1 MATTDGPASGWSD
14 GKRYLW
20 LLGAVTI
27 TLPILAAQLA
37 LSTGVHVFWWFG
49 PLFAFGVIPILD
61 TLIGDDRDNPPEAV
75 VPQLE
80 RSRYYRWIVYL
91 ATLVE
96 YVAFFMCVRIVG
108 THALAWYDYLGFALS
123 LGAATGISINTAHEL
138 GHKTNRFERWLA
150 KITLAPVAY
159 GHFFVEHN
167 RGHHVRVATAEDP
180 ASARFG
186 ESFWA
191 FLPRTVAG
199 SIRSA
204 WRLEKARLERL
215 GRSPWTWRNEVL
227 HAWAMT
233 VVVWGIAIAMAGPV
247 VIPFLVIQA
256 AYGASLLEVVNYVEH
271 YGLGR
276 RKLPSGRYERCTPQ
290 HSWNSNHVVTNLF
303 LYQLQRH
310 ADHHANPTRSYQA
323 LRHFD
328 DSPQLPAGYATMIL
342 FAYVPPLWY
351 RVMNPRV
358 VAHYGGDMA
367 HVEHQAVDPRT
378 RARAVSGRD
387 LTRAYAV
394 AAAPLKRPAVA

>member
-61 TLIGDDRDNPPEAV
+61 TLIGADRDNPPEAV

-108 THALAWYDYLGFALS
+108 THALAWYDYFGFALS

-233 VVVWGIAIAMAGPV
+233 VVVWGIAIALAGPV

-367 HVEHQAVDPRT
+367 QSNIKPSIRERVLAQYP
-378 RARAVSGRD
+378 
-387 LTRAYAV
+387 
-394 AAAPLKRPAVA
+394 AAT

>member
-1 MATTDGPASGWSD
+1 MAMTDASASGWSD

-27 TLPILAAQLA
+27 TLPILSAQLA
-37 LSTGVHVFWWFG
+37 LSTGLHVFWWFG
-49 PLFAFGVIPILD
+49 PLFAFGVIPVLD

-75 VPQLE
+75 VPHLE
-80 RSRYYRWIVYL
+80 RERYYRYIVYL

-96 YVAFFMCVRIVG
+96 YIAFFMCVRIVG
-108 THALAWYDYLGFALS
+108 THALAWYDYVGFALS

-138 GHKTNRFERWLA
+138 GHKTSRFERWLA
-150 KITLAPVAY
+150 KVTLAPVAY

-180 ASARFG
+180 ASARYG

-191 FLPRTVAG
+191 FLPRTVTG

-215 GRSPWTWRNEVL
+215 GQSPWTWRNEVL

-233 VVVWGIAIAMAGPV
+233 VVVWGIALAMAGKI

-256 AYGASLLEVVNYVEH
+256 VYGASLLEVVNYVEH

-358 VAHYGGDMA
+358 VAHYGGNMA
-367 HVEHQAVDPRT
+367 QSNIKPSI
-378 RARAVSGRD
+378 RARVLAQYS
-387 LTRAYAV
+387 
-394 AAAPLKRPAVA
+394 AAG

>member
-1 MATTDGPASGWSD
+1 MATTDGSASGWSD

-20 LLGAVTI
+20 LLGALTI

-37 LSTGVHVFWWFG
+37 LSTGLHVFWWFG

-75 VPQLE
+75 VPHLE
-80 RSRYYRWIVYL
+80 RERYYRLIVYL

-96 YVAFFMCVRIVG
+96 YVAFFACVWIVG
-108 THALAWYDYLGFALS
+108 THALAWYDYVGFALS

-138 GHKTNRFERWLA
+138 GHKTDRFERWLA

-159 GHFFVEHN
+159 GHFYVEHN

-180 ASARFG
+180 ASARYG

-191 FLPRTVAG
+191 FLPRTVTG

-215 GRSPWTWRNEVL
+215 GHSPWTWHNEVL

-233 VVVWGIAIAMAGPV
+233 VVVWGIAIVLAGKV

-256 AYGASLLEVVNYVEH
+256 VYGASLLEVVNYVEH

-276 RKLPSGRYERCTPQ
+276 RKLPNGRYERCTPQ

-358 VAHYGGDMA
+358 VAHYGGNMA
-367 HVEHQAVDPRT
+367 QSNIKPSI
-378 RARAVSGRD
+378 RAWVLAQ
-387 LTRAYAV
+387 Y
-394 AAAPLKRPAVA
+394 PATV

>member
-1 MATTDGPASGWSD
+1 MAMTDGSAASWSD

-20 LLGAVTI
+20 LLGVLTI
-27 TLPILAAQLA
+27 TLPILSAQLA
-37 LSTGVHVFWWFG
+37 LSTGLHVFWWFG

-61 TLIGDDRDNPPEAV
+61 TLIGDDRDNPPEDV
-75 VPQLE
+75 VPRLE
-80 RSRYYRWIVYL
+80 RDRYYRVIVYL

-96 YVAFFMCVRIVG
+96 YVAFFLCTWIIA
-108 THALAWYDYLGFALS
+108 THALAWYDYVGFALS

-138 GHKTNRFERWLA
+138 GHKTSRFERWLA

-180 ASARFG
+180 ASARYG

-191 FLPRTVAG
+191 FLPRTVIG

-204 WRLEKARLERL
+204 WNLEAARLARL
-215 GRSPWTWRNEVL
+215 GKSPWTWRNEVL

-233 VVVWGIAIAMAGPV
+233 AVVWGIAIALFGKV
-247 VIPFLVIQA
+247 VIPFLLIQA

-328 DSPQLPAGYATMIL
+328 HAPQLPAGYATMIL
-342 FAYVPPLWY
+342 LAYVPPLWY

-367 HVEHQAVDPRT
+367 QSNIKP
-378 RARAVSGRD
+378 SIRD
-387 LTRAYAV
+387 KVLAQYA
-394 AAAPLKRPAVA
+394 ATA

>member
-1 MATTDGPASGWSD
+1 MATSDAPAASWSD

-20 LLGAVTI
+20 LLGALTI
-27 TLPILAAQLA
+27 TLPIFAAQLA
-37 LSTGVHVFWWFG
+37 LSTGLHVFWWFG
-49 PLFAFGVIPILD
+49 PLFAFGVIPVLD
-61 TLIGDDRDNPPEAV
+61 TLIGDDRDNPPEDV
-75 VPQLE
+75 VPHLE
-80 RSRYYRWIVYL
+80 RERYYRLIVYL

-108 THALAWYDYLGFALS
+108 THALAWYDYVGFALS

-180 ASARFG
+180 ASARYG

-191 FLPRTVAG
+191 FLPRTVVG
-199 SIRSA
+199 SVRSA
-204 WRLEKARLERL
+204 WRLERTRLARL
-215 GRSPWTWRNEVL
+215 GRSSWTWRNEVL

-233 VVVWGIAIAMAGPV
+233 VVVWGIAIAIGGAV

-256 AYGASLLEVVNYVEH
+256 VYGASLLEVVNYVEH

-276 RKLPSGRYERCTPQ
+276 RRLPNGRYERCTPQ

-328 DSPQLPAGYATMIL
+328 DAPQLPAGYATMIL
-342 FAYVPPLWY
+342 LAYVPPLWY

-358 VAHYGGDMA
+358 VAHYRGNMA
-367 HVEHQAVDPRT
+367 QSNIKPSIREKVLAQYP
-378 RARAVSGRD
+378 
-387 LTRAYAV
+387 
-394 AAAPLKRPAVA
+394 APA

>member
-1 MATTDGPASGWSD
+1 MAMTDGSASGWSD

-20 LLGAVTI
+20 LLGALTI

-37 LSTGVHVFWWFG
+37 LATGLHVFWWFG
-49 PLFAFGVIPILD
+49 PLFAFGVIPVLD
-61 TLIGDDRDNPPEAV
+61 TLIGDDRDNPPETV

-80 RSRYYRWIVYL
+80 RERYYRFIVYL

-96 YVAFFMCVRIVG
+96 YVAFFTCVWIVG
-108 THALAWYDYLGFALS
+108 THALTWYDYVGFALS

-180 ASARFG
+180 ASARYG

-191 FLPRTVAG
+191 FLPRTVTG

-215 GRSPWTWRNEVL
+215 GHSPWSWRNEVL

-233 VVVWGIAIAMAGPV
+233 VVVWAIAIVMAGRI

-256 AYGASLLEVVNYVEH
+256 VYGASLLEVVNYVEH

-276 RKLPSGRYERCTPQ
+276 RKLPNGRYERCTPQ

-358 VAHYGGDMA
+358 VAHYGGNMA
-367 HVEHQAVDPRT
+367 QSNIKP
-378 RARAVSGRD
+378 SIRD
-387 LTRAYAV
+387 RVLAQYP
-394 AAAPLKRPAVA
+394 AAA

>member
-1 MATTDGPASGWSD
+1 MATSDAPAASWSD

-20 LLGAVTI
+20 LLGALTI
-27 TLPILAAQLA
+27 TLPIFAAQLA
-37 LSTGVHVFWWFG
+37 LSTGFHVFWWFG

-61 TLIGDDRDNPPEAV
+61 TLIGDDRDNPPEDV
-75 VPQLE
+75 VPHLE
-80 RSRYYRWIVYL
+80 RERYYRLIVYL

-108 THALAWYDYLGFALS
+108 THALAWYDYVGFALS

-180 ASARFG
+180 ASARYG

-191 FLPRTVAG
+191 FLPRTVVG
-199 SIRSA
+199 SVRSA
-204 WRLEKARLERL
+204 WRLERTRLARL

-233 VVVWGIAIAMAGPV
+233 LVVWGIAIAIGGVV

-256 AYGASLLEVVNYVEH
+256 VYGASLLEVVNYVEH

-276 RKLPSGRYERCTPQ
+276 RRLPNGRYERCTPQ

-328 DSPQLPAGYATMIL
+328 DAPQLPAGYATMIL
-342 FAYVPPLWY
+342 LAYVPPLWY

-358 VAHYGGDMA
+358 VAHYRGNMA
-367 HVEHQAVDPRT
+367 QSNIKP
-378 RARAVSGRD
+378 SIRD
-387 LTRAYAV
+387 KVLAQYP
-394 AAAPLKRPAVA
+394 APA

>member
-247 VIPFLVIQA
+247 VIPFFVIQA

-367 HVEHQAVDPRT
+367 QSNIKPSIRERVLAQYP
-378 RARAVSGRD
+378 
-387 LTRAYAV
+387 
-394 AAAPLKRPAVA
+394 AAT

>member
-1 MATTDGPASGWSD
+1 MAMTDGPASGWSD

-20 LLGAVTI
+20 LLGALTI

-37 LSTGVHVFWWFG
+37 LSTGLHVFWWFG

-61 TLIGDDRDNPPEAV
+61 TLIGDDRDNPPEVV
-75 VPQLE
+75 VPHLE
-80 RSRYYRWIVYL
+80 RERYYRYIVYL
-91 ATLVE
+91 ATFVE

-108 THALAWYDYLGFALS
+108 THALAWYDYVGFALS

-138 GHKTNRFERWLA
+138 GHKTDRFERWLA

-159 GHFFVEHN
+159 GHFYVEHN

-180 ASARFG
+180 ASARYG

-191 FLPRTVAG
+191 FLPRTVTG

-215 GRSPWTWRNEVL
+215 GHSPWTWRNEVL

-233 VVVWGIAIAMAGPV
+233 AVVWGIAIAIAGKIA
-247 VIPFLVIQA
+247 IPFLVIQA
-256 AYGASLLEVVNYVEH
+256 VYGASLLEVVNYVEH

-328 DSPQLPAGYATMIL
+328 DAPQLPAGYATMIL
-342 FAYVPPLWY
+342 LAYVPPLWY

-358 VAHYGGDMA
+358 VAHYRGDMA
-367 HVEHQAVDPRT
+367 HSNIKP
-378 RARAVSGRD
+378 SIRD
-387 LTRAYAV
+387 RVLAQYP
-394 AAAPLKRPAVA
+394 AAA

>member
-1 MATTDGPASGWSD
+1 MATSDAPAASWSD

-20 LLGAVTI
+20 LLGALTI
-27 TLPILAAQLA
+27 TLPIFAAQLA
-37 LSTGVHVFWWFG
+37 LSTGFHVFWWFG

-61 TLIGDDRDNPPEAV
+61 TLIGDDRNNPPEDV
-75 VPQLE
+75 VPHLE
-80 RSRYYRWIVYL
+80 RERYYRLIVYL

-108 THALAWYDYLGFALS
+108 THALAWYDYVGFALS

-180 ASARFG
+180 ASARYG

-191 FLPRTVAG
+191 FLPRTVVG
-199 SIRSA
+199 SVRSA
-204 WRLEKARLERL
+204 WRLERTRLARL

-233 VVVWGIAIAMAGPV
+233 VVVWGIAIAIGGVV

-256 AYGASLLEVVNYVEH
+256 VYGASLLEVVNYVEH

-276 RKLPSGRYERCTPQ
+276 RRLPDGRYERCTPQ

-328 DSPQLPAGYATMIL
+328 DAPQLPAGYATMIL
-342 FAYVPPLWY
+342 LAYVPPLWY

-358 VAHYGGDMA
+358 VAHYRGNMA
-367 HVEHQAVDPRT
+367 QSNIKP
-378 RARAVSGRD
+378 SIRD
-387 LTRAYAV
+387 KVLAQYP
-394 AAAPLKRPAVA
+394 APA

>member
-1 MATTDGPASGWSD
+1 MAMTDGSASGWSD

-20 LLGAVTI
+20 LLGALTI

-37 LSTGVHVFWWFG
+37 LTTGLHVFWWFG

-75 VPQLE
+75 VPHLE
-80 RSRYYRWIVYL
+80 RERYYRLIVYL

-96 YVAFFMCVRIVG
+96 YVAFFACVWIVG
-108 THALAWYDYLGFALS
+108 THALAWYDYVGFALS

-138 GHKTNRFERWLA
+138 GHKTDRFERWLA

-159 GHFFVEHN
+159 GHFYVEHN

-180 ASARFG
+180 ASARYG

-191 FLPRTVAG
+191 FLPRTVTG

-215 GRSPWTWRNEVL
+215 GHSPWTWRNEVL

-233 VVVWGIAIAMAGPV
+233 VVVWGIAIAMAGKV

-256 AYGASLLEVVNYVEH
+256 VYGASLLEVVNYVEH

-276 RKLPSGRYERCTPQ
+276 RKLPNGRYERCTPQ

-358 VAHYGGDMA
+358 VAHYGGNMA
-367 HVEHQAVDPRT
+367 QSNIKPSI
-378 RARAVSGRD
+378 RARVLAQ
-387 LTRAYAV
+387 Y
-394 AAAPLKRPAVA
+394 PATA

>member
-1 MATTDGPASGWSD
+1 MAMTDGSAASWSD

-20 LLGAVTI
+20 LLGVLTI
-27 TLPILAAQLA
+27 TLPILSAQLA
-37 LSTGVHVFWWFG
+37 LSTGLHVFWWFG

-61 TLIGDDRDNPPEAV
+61 TLIGDDRDNPPEDV
-75 VPQLE
+75 VPRLE
-80 RSRYYRWIVYL
+80 RDRYYRVIVYL

-96 YVAFFMCVRIVG
+96 YVAFFLCTWIVA
-108 THALAWYDYLGFALS
+108 THALAWYDYVGFALS

-138 GHKTNRFERWLA
+138 GHKTSRFERWLA

-180 ASARFG
+180 ASARYG

-191 FLPRTVAG
+191 FLPRTVIG

-204 WRLEKARLERL
+204 WNLEAARLARL
-215 GRSPWTWRNEVL
+215 GKSPWTWRNEVL

-233 VVVWGIAIAMAGPV
+233 AVVWGIAIALFGKV
-247 VIPFLVIQA
+247 VIPFLLIQA

-328 DSPQLPAGYATMIL
+328 HAPQLPAGYATMIL
-342 FAYVPPLWY
+342 LAYVPPLWY

-367 HVEHQAVDPRT
+367 QSNIKPSIRNKVLAQ
-378 RARAVSGRD
+378 
-387 LTRAYAV
+387 YA
-394 AAAPLKRPAVA
+394 ATA

>member
-227 HAWAMT
+227 YAWAMT

-367 HVEHQAVDPRT
+367 QSNIKPSIRERVLAQYP
-378 RARAVSGRD
+378 
-387 LTRAYAV
+387 
-394 AAAPLKRPAVA
+394 AAT

>member
-1 MATTDGPASGWSD
+1 MAMNDESASSWSD
-14 GKRYLW
+14 SKRYLW
-20 LLGAVTI
+20 LLGALTI

-37 LSTGVHVFWWFG
+37 LSTGLHVFWWFG

-61 TLIGDDRDNPPEAV
+61 TLIGDDRDNPPDAV
-75 VPQLE
+75 VPHLE
-80 RSRYYRWIVYL
+80 RERYYRFIVYL

-96 YVAFFMCVRIVG
+96 YVAFFACVWIVG
-108 THALAWYDYLGFALS
+108 THALAWYDYVGFALS

-159 GHFFVEHN
+159 GHFYVEHN
-167 RGHHVRVATAEDP
+167 RGHHVRVATADDP
-180 ASARFG
+180 ASARYG

-191 FLPRTVAG
+191 FLPRTVIG

-204 WRLEKARLERL
+204 WRLEKTRLERL
-215 GRSPWTWRNEVL
+215 GHSPWTWRNEVL

-233 VVVWGIAIAMAGPV
+233 VVVWGIAIAMAGKV
-247 VIPFLVIQA
+247 VIPFLVVQA
-256 AYGASLLEVVNYVEH
+256 VYGASLLEVVNYVEH

-358 VAHYGGDMA
+358 VAHYHGDMA
-367 HVEHQAVDPRT
+367 QSNIKPSI
-378 RARAVSGRD
+378 RARVLAQ
-387 LTRAYAV
+387 YP
-394 AAAPLKRPAVA
+394 AAA

>member
-1 MATTDGPASGWSD
+1 MATTDGPAAGWSD

-20 LLGAVTI
+20 LLGALTI

-37 LSTGVHVFWWFG
+37 LSTGIHVFWWFG

-61 TLIGDDRDNPPEAV
+61 TLIGDDRDNPPENV
-75 VPQLE
+75 VPRLE
-80 RSRYYRWIVYL
+80 KDRYYRLIVYL

-96 YVAFFMCVRIVG
+96 YVAFFAGVWIVG
-108 THALAWYDYLGFALS
+108 THTLAWYDYVGFALS
-123 LGAATGISINTAHEL
+123 VGAATGISINTAHEL
-138 GHKTNRFERWLA
+138 GHKTSRFERRLA

-167 RGHHVRVATAEDP
+167 RGHHVRVATADDP
-180 ASARFG
+180 ASARYG

-191 FLPRTVAG
+191 FLPRTVTG
-199 SIRSA
+199 GIRSA
-204 WRLEKARLERL
+204 WHLERTRLARL
-215 GRSPWTWRNEVL
+215 GKSPWTWRNEVL

-233 VVVWGIAIAMAGPV
+233 VVVWGIAIALAGKV
-247 VIPFLVIQA
+247 VIPFLLIQA
-256 AYGASLLEVVNYVEH
+256 VYGASLLEVVNYVEH

-276 RKLPSGRYERCTPQ
+276 MKLPNGRYERCTPQ

-328 DSPQLPAGYATMIL
+328 DAPQLPAGYATMIL
-342 FAYVPPLWY
+342 LAYVPPLWY

-358 VAHYGGDMA
+358 VAHYGGNMA
-367 HVEHQAVDPRT
+367 QSNIKPSIREKVLAQY
-378 RARAVSGRD
+378 S
-387 LTRAYAV
+387 
-394 AAAPLKRPAVA
+394 AAA

>member
-1 MATTDGPASGWSD
+1 MTDASASSWSD

-20 LLGAVTI
+20 LLGALTI

-37 LSTGVHVFWWFG
+37 LATGIHVFWWFG
-49 PLFAFGVIPILD
+49 PLFAFGVIPVLD
-61 TLIGDDRDNPPEAV
+61 TLIGDDRDNPPESV

-80 RSRYYRWIVYL
+80 RERYYRFIVYL

-96 YVAFFMCVRIVG
+96 YVAFFACVWIVG
-108 THALAWYDYLGFALS
+108 THALMWYDYVGFALS

-180 ASARFG
+180 ASARYG

-191 FLPRTVAG
+191 FLPRTVTG

-204 WRLEKARLERL
+204 WRLEKARLARL
-215 GRSPWTWRNEVL
+215 GHSPWSWRNEVL

-233 VVVWGIAIAMAGPV
+233 VVVWAIAIAMAGRI

-256 AYGASLLEVVNYVEH
+256 VYGASLLEVVNYVEH

-276 RKLPSGRYERCTPQ
+276 RKLPNGRYERCTPQ

-367 HVEHQAVDPRT
+367 QSNIKP
-378 RARAVSGRD
+378 SIRD
-387 LTRAYAV
+387 RVLAQYP
-394 AAAPLKRPAVA
+394 AAA

>member
-1 MATTDGPASGWSD
+1 MAMTDGSASGWSD

-20 LLGAVTI
+20 LLGALTI

-37 LSTGVHVFWWFG
+37 LSTGLHVFWWFG

-75 VPQLE
+75 VPHLE
-80 RSRYYRWIVYL
+80 RERYYRLIVYL

-96 YVAFFMCVRIVG
+96 YVAFFACVWIVG
-108 THALAWYDYLGFALS
+108 THALAWYDYVGFALS

-138 GHKTNRFERWLA
+138 GHKTDRFERWLA

-159 GHFFVEHN
+159 GHFYVEHN

-180 ASARFG
+180 ASARYG

-191 FLPRTVAG
+191 FLPRTVTG

-215 GRSPWTWRNEVL
+215 GHSPWTWRNEVL

-233 VVVWGIAIAMAGPV
+233 VVVWGIAIVLAGKV

-256 AYGASLLEVVNYVEH
+256 VYGASLLEVVNYVEH

-276 RKLPSGRYERCTPQ
+276 RKLPNGRYERCTPQ

-358 VAHYGGDMA
+358 VAHYGGNMA
-367 HVEHQAVDPRT
+367 QSNIKPSI
-378 RARAVSGRD
+378 RARVLAQ
-387 LTRAYAV
+387 Y
-394 AAAPLKRPAVA
+394 PATA

>member
-1 MATTDGPASGWSD
+1 MAMTDGSASGWSD

-20 LLGAVTI
+20 LLGALTI

-37 LSTGVHVFWWFG
+37 LSTGLHVFWWFG

-75 VPQLE
+75 VPHLE
-80 RSRYYRWIVYL
+80 RERYYRLIVYL

-96 YVAFFMCVRIVG
+96 YVAFFACVWIVG
-108 THALAWYDYLGFALS
+108 THALAWYDYVGFALS

-138 GHKTNRFERWLA
+138 GHKTDRFERWLA

-159 GHFFVEHN
+159 GHFYVEHN

-180 ASARFG
+180 ASARYG

-191 FLPRTVAG
+191 FLPRTVTG

-215 GRSPWTWRNEVL
+215 GHSPWTWRNEVL

-233 VVVWGIAIAMAGPV
+233 VVVWGIAIAMAGKV

-256 AYGASLLEVVNYVEH
+256 VYGASLLEVVNYVEH

-276 RKLPSGRYERCTPQ
+276 RKLPNGRYERCTPQ

-358 VAHYGGDMA
+358 VAHYGGNMA
-367 HVEHQAVDPRT
+367 QSNIKPSI
-378 RARAVSGRD
+378 RARVLAQ
-387 LTRAYAV
+387 Y
-394 AAAPLKRPAVA
+394 PATA

>member
-1 MATTDGPASGWSD
+1 MAMTDASASGWSD

-27 TLPILAAQLA
+27 TLPILSAQLA
-37 LSTGVHVFWWFG
+37 LSTGLHLFWWFG
-49 PLFAFGVIPILD
+49 PLFAFGVIPVLD
-61 TLIGDDRDNPPEAV
+61 TLIGDDRDNPPDAV
-75 VPQLE
+75 VAQLE
-80 RSRYYRWIVYL
+80 RERYYRCIVYL

-96 YVAFFMCVRIVG
+96 YIAFFMCVRIVG
-108 THALAWYDYLGFALS
+108 THALAWYDYVGFALS

-150 KITLAPVAY
+150 KVTLAPVAY

-180 ASARFG
+180 ASARYG

-191 FLPRTVAG
+191 FLPRTVTG

-215 GRSPWTWRNEVL
+215 GHSPWTWRNEVL

-233 VVVWGIAIAMAGPV
+233 VVVWGIAIAMAGKA

-256 AYGASLLEVVNYVEH
+256 VYGASLLEVVNYVEH

-276 RKLPSGRYERCTPQ
+276 RKLPSGRYERCTTQ

-358 VAHYGGDMA
+358 VAHYGGNM
-367 HVEHQAVDPRT
+367 VQSNIKPSI
-378 RARAVSGRD
+378 RARVLAQ
-387 LTRAYAV
+387 YP
-394 AAAPLKRPAVA
+394 AAA

>member
-1 MATTDGPASGWSD
+1 MATTDAPAASWSD

-20 LLGAVTI
+20 LLGALTI
-27 TLPILAAQLA
+27 TLPIFAAQLA
-37 LSTGVHVFWWFG
+37 LSTGLHVFWWFG
-49 PLFAFGVIPILD
+49 PLFAFGVIPVLD
-61 TLIGDDRDNPPEAV
+61 TLIGDDRDNPPEDV
-75 VPQLE
+75 VPHLE
-80 RSRYYRWIVYL
+80 RERYYRLIVYL

-108 THALAWYDYLGFALS
+108 THALAWYDYVGFALS

-180 ASARFG
+180 ASARYG

-191 FLPRTVAG
+191 FLPRTVVG
-199 SIRSA
+199 SVRSA
-204 WRLEKARLERL
+204 WQLERTRLARL

-233 VVVWGIAIAMAGPV
+233 VVVWGIAIAIGGAV

-256 AYGASLLEVVNYVEH
+256 VYGASLLEVVNYVEH

-276 RKLPSGRYERCTPQ
+276 RKLPNGRYERCTPQ

-328 DSPQLPAGYATMIL
+328 DAPQLPAGYATMIL
-342 FAYVPPLWY
+342 LAYVPPLWY

-358 VAHYGGDMA
+358 VAHYRGNMA
-367 HVEHQAVDPRT
+367 QSNIKPSIREKVLAQYP
-378 RARAVSGRD
+378 
-387 LTRAYAV
+387 
-394 AAAPLKRPAVA
+394 APA

>member
-1 MATTDGPASGWSD
+1 MAMTDGSAASWSD

-20 LLGAVTI
+20 LLGVLTI

-37 LSTGVHVFWWFG
+37 LSTGLHVFWWFG

-61 TLIGDDRDNPPEAV
+61 TLIGDDRDNPPEDV
-75 VPQLE
+75 VPRLE
-80 RSRYYRWIVYL
+80 RERYYRVIVYL

-96 YVAFFMCVRIVG
+96 YVAFFLCIWIVA
-108 THALAWYDYLGFALS
+108 THALAWYDYVGFALS

-138 GHKTNRFERWLA
+138 GHKTSRFERWLA

-180 ASARFG
+180 ASARYG

-191 FLPRTVAG
+191 FLPRTVIG
-199 SIRSA
+199 GIRSA
-204 WRLEKARLERL
+204 WDLEATRLARL
-215 GRSPWTWRNEVL
+215 GKSPWTWRNEVL

-233 VVVWGIAIAMAGPV
+233 VVVWGVAIALFGTIA
-247 VIPFLVIQA
+247 IPFLLIQA

-276 RKLPSGRYERCTPQ
+276 AKLPSGRYERCTPQ

-328 DSPQLPAGYATMIL
+328 HAPQLPAGYATMIL
-342 FAYVPPLWY
+342 LAYVPPLWY

-358 VAHYGGDMA
+358 VAHYGGNMA
-367 HVEHQAVDPRT
+367 QSNIKP
-378 RARAVSGRD
+378 SIRD
-387 LTRAYAV
+387 KVLAQYATS
-394 AAAPLKRPAVA
+394 A

>member
-1 MATTDGPASGWSD
+1 MAMTDGSAASWSD

-20 LLGAVTI
+20 LLGVQTI

-37 LSTGVHVFWWFG
+37 LSTGLHVFWWFG

-61 TLIGDDRDNPPEAV
+61 TLIGDDRDNPPEDV
-75 VPQLE
+75 VPHLE
-80 RSRYYRWIVYL
+80 RDRYYRVIVYL

-96 YVAFFMCVRIVG
+96 YVAFFLCAWIVA
-108 THALAWYDYLGFALS
+108 THALAWYDYVGFALS

-138 GHKTNRFERWLA
+138 GHKTSRFERWLA

-180 ASARFG
+180 ASARYG

-191 FLPRTVAG
+191 FLPRTVIG

-204 WRLEKARLERL
+204 WHLEAARLARL
-215 GRSPWTWRNEVL
+215 GKSPWTWRNEVL

-233 VVVWGIAIAMAGPV
+233 VVVWGIAIALFGKV
-247 VIPFLVIQA
+247 VIPFLLIQA
-256 AYGASLLEVVNYVEH
+256 AYGASLLEVVNYIEH

-328 DSPQLPAGYATMIL
+328 HAPQLPAGYATMTL
-342 FAYVPPLWY
+342 LAYVPPLWY

-367 HVEHQAVDPRT
+367 QSNIKP
-378 RARAVSGRD
+378 SIRD
-387 LTRAYAV
+387 KVLAQYA
-394 AAAPLKRPAVA
+394 ATA

>member
-1 MATTDGPASGWSD
+1 MATSYAPAASWSD

-20 LLGAVTI
+20 LLGALTI
-27 TLPILAAQLA
+27 TLPIFAAQLA
-37 LSTGVHVFWWFG
+37 LSTGLHVFWWFG
-49 PLFAFGVIPILD
+49 PLFAFGVIPVLD
-61 TLIGDDRDNPPEAV
+61 TLIGDDRDNPPEDV
-75 VPQLE
+75 VPHLE
-80 RSRYYRWIVYL
+80 RERYYRLIVYL

-108 THALAWYDYLGFALS
+108 THALAWYDYVGFALS

-180 ASARFG
+180 ASARYG

-191 FLPRTVAG
+191 FLPRTVVG
-199 SIRSA
+199 SVRSA
-204 WRLEKARLERL
+204 WRLERTRLARL

-227 HAWAMT
+227 HAWAIT
-233 VVVWGIAIAMAGPV
+233 VVVWGIAIAIGGTV

-256 AYGASLLEVVNYVEH
+256 VYGASLLEVVNYVEH

-276 RKLPSGRYERCTPQ
+276 RRLPNGRYERCTPQ

-328 DSPQLPAGYATMIL
+328 DAPQLPAGYATMIL
-342 FAYVPPLWY
+342 LAYVPPLWY

-358 VAHYGGDMA
+358 VAHYRGNMA
-367 HVEHQAVDPRT
+367 QSNIKPSIREKVLAQYP
-378 RARAVSGRD
+378 
-387 LTRAYAV
+387 
-394 AAAPLKRPAVA
+394 APA

>member
-1 MATTDGPASGWSD
+1 MATTDAPASSWSD

-20 LLGAVTI
+20 LLGALTI
-27 TLPILAAQLA
+27 TLPIFAAQLA
-37 LSTGVHVFWWFG
+37 LSTGLHVFWWFG
-49 PLFAFGVIPILD
+49 PLFAFGVIPVLD
-61 TLIGDDRDNPPEAV
+61 TLIGDDRDNPPEDV
-75 VPQLE
+75 VPHLE
-80 RSRYYRWIVYL
+80 RERYYRLIVYL

-108 THALAWYDYLGFALS
+108 THALAWYDYVGFALS

-180 ASARFG
+180 ASARYG

-191 FLPRTVAG
+191 FLPRTVVG
-199 SIRSA
+199 SVRSA
-204 WRLEKARLERL
+204 WRLERTRLARL

-233 VVVWGIAIAMAGPV
+233 VVVWGIAIAIGGAA

-256 AYGASLLEVVNYVEH
+256 VYGASLLEVVNYVEH

-276 RKLPSGRYERCTPQ
+276 RRLPNGRYERCTPQ

-328 DSPQLPAGYATMIL
+328 DAPQLPAGYATMIL
-342 FAYVPPLWY
+342 LAYVPPLWY

-358 VAHYGGDMA
+358 VAHYRGNMA
-367 HVEHQAVDPRT
+367 QSNIKPSIREKVLAQYP
-378 RARAVSGRD
+378 
-387 LTRAYAV
+387 
-394 AAAPLKRPAVA
+394 APA

>member
-1 MATTDGPASGWSD
+1 MAMTDGSASGWSD

-20 LLGAVTI
+20 LLGALTI

-37 LSTGVHVFWWFG
+37 LSTGLHVFWWFG

-75 VPQLE
+75 VPHLE
-80 RSRYYRWIVYL
+80 RKRYYRLIVYL

-96 YVAFFMCVRIVG
+96 YVAFFACVWIVG

-138 GHKTNRFERWLA
+138 GHKTDRFERWLA

-159 GHFFVEHN
+159 GHFYVEHN

-180 ASARFG
+180 ASARYG

-191 FLPRTVAG
+191 FLPRTVTG

-215 GRSPWTWRNEVL
+215 GHSPWTWRNEVL

-233 VVVWGIAIAMAGPV
+233 VVVWGIAIAMAGKV

-256 AYGASLLEVVNYVEH
+256 VYGASLLEVVNYVEH

-276 RKLPSGRYERCTPQ
+276 RKLPNGRYERCTPQ

-358 VAHYGGDMA
+358 VAHYGGNMA
-367 HVEHQAVDPRT
+367 QSNIKPSI
-378 RARAVSGRD
+378 RAQVLAQ
-387 LTRAYAV
+387 Y
-394 AAAPLKRPAVA
+394 PATA